1 MINNRPQLGISV
13 FVLDKRGTSGTGTDG
28 NGSWKVD
35 VVYVCVVLEYFCQFN
50 CFMLFEFY
58 FFLRNMILF
67 GNLVMVIELYI
78 AR

>member
-1 MINNRPQLGISV
+1 MVMVHERLMSSM
-13 FVLDKRGTSGTGTDG
+13 FVLSY
-28 NGSWKVD
+28 NILVS
-35 VVYVCVVLEYFCQFN
+35 LIN